1 MRTIA
6 NVLAPTSIDVEKGTN
21 ANAHTAAVVI
31 CHGMGQQVKWQT
43 LGQLVNSLE
52 RAGKLDPTFAPRV
65 RQVQFTDDKGPF
77 YQGRAELLVCDAE
90 TDAARHVHV
99 YEAYWAPLTE
109 GRISLSQTVV
119 FLITA
124 GLSGIR
130 HAFGPLRRYG
140 RFSTT
145 DRAATSKVHEFPPD
159 RGVLFSFLVALLV
172 LLALLV
178 MNTAITVTQLKALAS
193 ATERPQD
200 RTLLA
205 LLTGDLWAFELGALV
220 YLAAIGLAHLYRS
233 RRCRAR
239 HAFHVPQLVQVGLW
253 TVTLAL
259 VTLTIGIGLWA
270 IPGHYLV
277 HASGRHQQT
286 GFEYW
291 LLRAPADAAQ
301 AAIGAALA
309 SMNGAFARLD
319 PLEVHAVLVWGLVIA
334 MSYWIRGVLVQYVG
348 DVAIYVSHHMVSTF
362 DETRDA
368 IKALTRRVLCAVC
381 EQGGYERVVLVGH
394 SLGSVV
400 AYDALNGTM
409 LAEDV
414 AIATGASK
422 YHVERIPRLITF
434 GSPLDKTAFIFRS
447 KGEADA
453 PIREGLAAAVQ
464 PLLVHPPSRD
474 FQWTNLHS
482 SNDIISGRLDFYP
495 GVVNEPDPQADIPIW
510 AHTQFWSN
518 QLLADQLTDACLRPF
533 DPIPADRAYETGI
546 DAAV

>member
-205 LLTGDLWAFELGALV
+205 LLTGDLWAFELHLPFERRGRCAHSRGSRGGGSAAPGASAVPRFSVDQPPLTQRHHQR
-220 YLAAIGLAHLYRS
+220 AS
-233 RRCRAR
+233 RFLSGRRQRAR
-239 HAFHVPQLVQVGLW
+239 PA
-253 TVTLAL
+253 
-259 VTLTIGIGLWA
+259 
-270 IPGHYLV
+270 
-277 HASGRHQQT
+277 GRYPDL
-286 GFEYW
+286 GPY
-291 LLRAPADAAQ
+291 
-301 AAIGAALA
+301 
-309 SMNGAFARLD
+309 
-319 PLEVHAVLVWGLVIA
+319 AVLVESTVGRISSRTPVCARSIQSQPIA
-334 MSYWIRGVLVQYVG
+334 RTRQTSMRRSEAREAERG
-348 DVAIYVSHHMVSTF
+348 
-362 DETRDA
+362 R
-368 IKALTRRVLCAVC
+368 CA
-381 EQGGYERVVLVGH
+381 
-394 SLGSVV
+394 
-400 AYDALNGTM
+400 
-409 LAEDV
+409 
-414 AIATGASK
+414 
-422 YHVERIPRLITF
+422 PF
-434 GSPLDKTAFIFRS
+434 G
-447 KGEADA
+447 
-453 PIREGLAAAVQ
+453 
-464 PLLVHPPSRD
+464 
-474 FQWTNLHS
+474 
-482 SNDIISGRLDFYP
+482 
-495 GVVNEPDPQADIPIW
+495 
-510 AHTQFWSN
+510 
-518 QLLADQLTDACLRPF
+518 
-533 DPIPADRAYETGI
+533 
-546 DAAV
+546 